1 MASSSWG
8 VPSRGQP
15 VALGGQVGIVT
26 PGALQF
32 YTINGERSK
41 AIKVIFF
48 DFYGRHSR
56 ILFQFT
62 DRVILPFSS
71 GLTRKQLF
79 CAVTESATT
88 IDLCVYAGDTLQLA
102 TTIANVAQFT
112 VLAGAVSSCGGYVSL
127 LCGLPEWKL
136 KVFALATGACI
147 IEHAIEPVDEV
158 IHLSHCPV
166 TWRCI
171 GLVTANKATIINA
184 QSFGESLEEDMVIV
198 ETVVQV
204 EQLENA
210 KETSANTSKVVKA
223 LWSEHID
230 QVRLNCES
238 IADPEL
244 VFTDATWRGKER
256 YVSRALG
263 DIWSLPSK
271 TLVYGTGVEAKN
283 LISLQVRHVKNVS
296 KWCLT

>member
-1 MASSSWG
+1 M
-8 VPSRGQP
+8 
-15 VALGGQVGIVT
+15 
-26 PGALQF
+26 
-32 YTINGERSK
+32 
-41 AIKVIFF
+41 
-48 DFYGRHSR
+48 
-56 ILFQFT
+56 
-62 DRVILPFSS
+62 
-71 GLTRKQLF
+71 
-79 CAVTESATT
+79 
-88 IDLCVYAGDTLQLA
+88 
-102 TTIANVAQFT
+102 
-112 VLAGAVSSCGGYVSL
+112 SL

-244 VFTDATWRGKER
+244 VFTDATWRGKEL

-263 DIWSLPSK
+263 DIWSLPNK

-283 LISLQVRHVKNVS
+283 LISLQVSAKCVS
-296 KWCLT
+296 KTRVFKHKLRPRFSPVSRVK